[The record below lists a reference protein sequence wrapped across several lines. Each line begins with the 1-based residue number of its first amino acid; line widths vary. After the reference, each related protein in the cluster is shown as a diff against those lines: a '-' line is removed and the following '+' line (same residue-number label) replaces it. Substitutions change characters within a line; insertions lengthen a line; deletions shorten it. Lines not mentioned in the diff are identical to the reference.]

1 MMMWRRRRFRWKK
14 QKNSKSNLSRTR
26 ARKVK
31 RTKRRRRLIKRN
43 KKHNQHKKLEWT
55 LKQKKLMLMEKKRWL
70 KLMNLLRLKKRK
82 RMDLMMDLKNFLI
95 CIKILNLI
103 ISKNS
108 LLINTQKLRI
118 SPQHNPSLLKVMV
131 VHSLYK
137 VLTIKAKK
145 RSKKKSLLKLIKSS
159 LKNRSKLP

>member
-14 QKNSKSNLSRTR
+14 KKSKSNLSRTR

-55 LKQKKLMLMEKKRWL
+55 LKQKKLILMEKKLWL
-70 KLMNLLRLKKRK
+70 KSKKLLRLKKRK

-118 SPQHNPSLLKVMV
+118 SPQHNPSLLKVMA

>member
-14 QKNSKSNLSRTR
+14 KKSKSKLSRIR

-55 LKQKKLMLMEKKRWL
+55 LKQKKLILMEKKLWL
-70 KLMNLLRLKKRK
+70 KLKRLLRLKKRK

-95 CIKILNLI
+95 CIKIVNLI

-118 SPQHNPSLLKVMV
+118 SLQHNPSLLKVMA